1 MKAYKKKKEE
11 LIILKEI
18 NSLLI
23 NAKDFEKEY
32 LIIKNKNNSEQKK
45 ENEDNNL
52 IDKKRTLE
60 REKRRLKY
68 ILTNLETNYVLNS
81 QQDEEFINKL
91 NSKQNGNINE
101 EISNNIIDLYSS
113 KKFNLCY
120 NLWRKY
126 DFQMLLGISEERN
139 FDMLNY
145 LNKLRDRYETR
156 NDIINKIKEINSSD
170 ARKINDNSYS
180 MNQKQSYYSKMN
192 SPNIDNSQN
201 YSLISNNLL
210 YNQKLSENE
219 KMLQTLKNQLNILKS
234 NSNKK

>member
-11 LIILKEI
+11 LIFLKEI

-52 IDKKRTLE
+52 LDKKRTLE

-68 ILTNLETNYVLNS
+68 ILNNLETNYGLNS

-91 NSKQNGNINE
+91 NCKQNGNINE

-201 YSLISNNLL
+201 YSQISNNLL

>member
-11 LIILKEI
+11 LIFLKEI

-23 NAKDFEKEY
+23 NAKDYEKEY

-52 IDKKRTLE
+52 LDKKRTLE

-68 ILTNLETNYVLNS
+68 ILTNLETNYGLNS

-156 NDIINKIKEINSSD
+156 NDIINKIKEINSFD

-180 MNQKQSYYSKMN
+180 MNQKQSYNSKMN

-201 YSLISNNLL
+201 YSQISNNLL

-234 NSNKK
+234 KSNKK

>member
-11 LIILKEI
+11 LIFLKEI

-23 NAKDFEKEY
+23 NAKDYEKEY

-52 IDKKRTLE
+52 LDKKRTLE

-68 ILTNLETNYVLNS
+68 ILTNLETNYGLNS

-126 DFQMLLGISEERN
+126 EFQMLLGISEERN

-156 NDIINKIKEINSSD
+156 NDIINKIKEINSFD

-180 MNQKQSYYSKMN
+180 MNQKQSYNSKMN

-201 YSLISNNLL
+201 YSQISNNLL

-234 NSNKK
+234 KSNKK

>member
-11 LIILKEI
+11 LIFLKEI

-52 IDKKRTLE
+52 LDKKRTLE

-68 ILTNLETNYVLNS
+68 ILTNLETNYGLNS

-101 EISNNIIDLYSS
+101 EISNNIINLYSS

-201 YSLISNNLL
+201 YSQISNNLL

-219 KMLQTLKNQLNILKS
+219 KMLQILKNQLNILKS

>member
-11 LIILKEI
+11 LIFLKEI

-52 IDKKRTLE
+52 LDKKRTLE

-68 ILTNLETNYVLNS
+68 ILTNLETNYGLNS

-180 MNQKQSYYSKMN
+180 MNQKQSYNSKMN

-201 YSLISNNLL
+201 YSQISNNLL

-219 KMLQTLKNQLNILKS
+219 KMLQILKNQLNILKS

>member
-52 IDKKRTLE
+52 LDKKRTLE

-68 ILTNLETNYVLNS
+68 ILTNLETNYGLNS

-156 NDIINKIKEINSSD
+156 NDIINKIKEINSFD

-180 MNQKQSYYSKMN
+180 MNQKQSYNSKMN
-192 SPNIDNSQN
+192 SLNIDNSQN
-201 YSLISNNLL
+201 YGQISNNLL

>member
-11 LIILKEI
+11 LIFLKEI

-52 IDKKRTLE
+52 LDKKRTLE

-68 ILTNLETNYVLNS
+68 ILTNLETNYGLNS

-101 EISNNIIDLYSS
+101 EISNNIINLYSS

-156 NDIINKIKEINSSD
+156 NDIINKIKES
-170 ARKINDNSYS
+170 
-180 MNQKQSYYSKMN
+180 
-192 SPNIDNSQN
+192 
-201 YSLISNNLL
+201 
-210 YNQKLSENE
+210 
-219 KMLQTLKNQLNILKS
+219 
-234 NSNKK
+234 

>member
-11 LIILKEI
+11 LIFLKEI
-18 NSLLI
+18 NSLFI

-32 LIIKNKNNSEQKK
+32 LILKNKNNGEQKE
-45 ENEDNNL
+45 ENKNNIL
-52 IDKKRTLE
+52 LDKKRALE
-60 REKRRLKY
+60 REKRKLKY
-68 ILTNLETNYVLNS
+68 ILNDLEINYGLNS

-101 EISNNIIDLYSS
+101 EISNNIIGLYSS

-170 ARKINDNSYS
+170 AHKINDNSYS
-180 MNQKQSYYSKMN
+180 MNQKQSYYSKIN

-201 YSLISNNLL
+201 YSQISNNLL

>member
-11 LIILKEI
+11 LIFLKEI

-52 IDKKRTLE
+52 LDKKRTLE

-68 ILTNLETNYVLNS
+68 ILTNLETNYGLNS

-101 EISNNIIDLYSS
+101 EISNNIINLYSS

-201 YSLISNNLL
+201 YSQISNNLL

-219 KMLQTLKNQLNILKS
+219 KMLQILKNQLNILKS
-234 NSNKK
+234 N

>member
-32 LIIKNKNNSEQKK
+32 LINKNKNNSEQKK

-52 IDKKRTLE
+52 LDKKRTLE

-68 ILTNLETNYVLNS
+68 ILTNLETNYGLNS

-156 NDIINKIKEINSSD
+156 NDIINKIKEINSFD

-180 MNQKQSYYSKMN
+180 MNQKQSYNSKMN
-192 SPNIDNSQN
+192 SLNIDNSQN
-201 YSLISNNLL
+201 YGQISNNLL